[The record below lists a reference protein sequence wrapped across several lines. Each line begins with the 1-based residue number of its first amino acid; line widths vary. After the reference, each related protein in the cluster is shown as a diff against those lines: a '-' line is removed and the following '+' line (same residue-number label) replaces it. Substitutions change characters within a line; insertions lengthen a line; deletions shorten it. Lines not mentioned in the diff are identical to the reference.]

1 LQRHPETWT
10 QSNYENHR
18 QSDIYNN
25 GQTNVQYLNEN
36 LHVQSE
42 RRDNGYIQ
50 ITYIFIYYVTRRI

>member
-18 QSDIYNN
+18 QSDTYVNE
-25 GQTNVQYLNEN
+25 QTNVQNLSKN

-42 RRDNGYIQ
+42 RRDGYIQ
-50 ITYIFIYYVTRRI
+50 IIYILFVM

>member
-18 QSDIYNN
+18 QSDTYVN
-25 GQTNVQYLNEN
+25 GQTNVQNVSEN

-50 ITYIFIYYVTRRI
+50 IIYILFVM